1 MGIFKP
7 HAGYDA
13 GTDECE
19 IVAGSNVS
27 ILVKIADLDLSGKT
41 VLIREDYNVPLKNG
55 AVADDTRILAT
66 LPTIKQVLE
75 AGARII
81 LVSHLGRPTAGK
93 YEDSFSLDP
102 VAKRLSE
109 LLGFEVPLIKDWVNG
124 IDMADKNVVLCENA
138 RFEKGETENDE
149 ALSRKMA
156 QMCQVYI
163 NDAFATAH
171 RAQASTHGVAK
182 YAAVAAAGPLLI
194 TELKALSKALR
205 EPKKPVVAIVGGA
218 KVSSKLTILESLSEK
233 VDQLIVG
240 GGIVNTFLK
249 AAGYEIGK
257 SLYEPDLVDTA
268 ARLMKKADEKGCHI
282 PLPIDVVCG
291 KEFDENAPAITKP
304 VEQVEKDDLIMDIGP
319 ESSTVLNDIIAGA
332 KTIVW
337 NGPLGVF
344 EFEQFSQG
352 TASLAKAIASSNAY
366 SIAGGG
372 DTIAAISKFQVAE
385 NISYISTGGGAFL
398 EFLEGKKLPAIELLE
413 EAARAW
419 AAMEQAREL

>member
-1 MGIFKP
+1 MS
-7 HAGYDA
+7 
-13 GTDECE
+13 
-19 IVAGSNVS
+19 V
-27 ILVKIADLDLSGKT
+27 LVKIADLDLTGKT
-41 VLIREDYNVPLKNG
+41 VLVREDYNVPLKNG
-55 AVADDTRILAT
+55 EVADDTRIRAT
-66 LPTIKQVLE
+66 LPTIQQLLE

-81 LVSHLGRPTAGK
+81 LVSHLGRPKAGEYDDK
-93 YEDSFSLDP
+93 FSMAP

-109 LLGFEVPLIKDWVNG
+109 LLGYNVPLIKDWVNNF
-124 IDMADKNVVLCENA
+124 DMGDHNVVLCENA
-138 RFEKGETENDE
+138 RFEKGETEDDE

-194 TELKALSKALR
+194 NELKALTKALR
-205 EPKKPVVAIVGGA
+205 EPAKPVVAIVGGA
-218 KVSSKLTILESLSEK
+218 KVSTKLTILESLSEK

-257 SLYEPDLVDTA
+257 SLYEPDLVDVA
-268 ARLMKKADEKGCHI
+268 RRLMDKARSQGCEI
-282 PLPIDVVCG
+282 PLPVDVVCG
-291 KEFDENAPAITKP
+291 KEFDEDTLAVTKP
-304 VEQVEKDDLIMDIGP
+304 VADVEADDMIMDVGP
-319 ESSTVLNDIIAGA
+319 ETSEILISHIERAR
-332 KTIVW
+332 TIVW

-352 TASLAKAIASSNAY
+352 TKSLANAIANSEAY

-372 DTIAAISKFQVAE
+372 DTIAAISKFNVAE
-385 NISYISTGGGAFL
+385 CISYISTGGGAFL

>member
-1 MGIFKP
+1 MS
-7 HAGYDA
+7 
-13 GTDECE
+13 
-19 IVAGSNVS
+19 V
-27 ILVKIADLDLSGKT
+27 LVKIADLDLTGKT
-41 VLIREDYNVPLKNG
+41 VLVREDYNVPLKNG
-55 AVADDTRILAT
+55 EVADDTRIRAT
-66 LPTIKQVLE
+66 LPTIQQLLE

-81 LVSHLGRPTAGK
+81 LVSHLGRPKAGEYDDK
-93 YEDSFSLDP
+93 FSMAP

-109 LLGFEVPLIKDWVNG
+109 LLGYNVPLIRDWVNNF
-124 IDMADKNVVLCENA
+124 DMGDNNVVLCENA
-138 RFEKGETENDE
+138 RFEKGETEDDE

-194 TELKALSKALR
+194 NELKALTKALR
-205 EPKKPVVAIVGGA
+205 EPAKPVVAIVGGA
-218 KVSSKLTILESLSEK
+218 KVSTKLTILESLSEK

-257 SLYEPDLVDTA
+257 SLYEPDLVDVA
-268 ARLMKKADEKGCHI
+268 RRLMDKARSQGCEI
-282 PLPIDVVCG
+282 PLPVDVVCG
-291 KEFDENAPAITKP
+291 KEFDENTLAVTKP
-304 VEQVEKDDLIMDIGP
+304 VADVEADDMIMDVGP
-319 ESSTVLNDIIAGA
+319 ETSEILNSHIERAR
-332 KTIVW
+332 TIVW

-352 TASLAKAIASSNAY
+352 TKSLANAIANSDAY

-372 DTIAAISKFQVAE
+372 DTIAAISKFNVAE
-385 NISYISTGGGAFL
+385 GISYISTGGGAFL
-398 EFLEGKKLPAIELLE
+398 EFLEGKKLPAIVLLE